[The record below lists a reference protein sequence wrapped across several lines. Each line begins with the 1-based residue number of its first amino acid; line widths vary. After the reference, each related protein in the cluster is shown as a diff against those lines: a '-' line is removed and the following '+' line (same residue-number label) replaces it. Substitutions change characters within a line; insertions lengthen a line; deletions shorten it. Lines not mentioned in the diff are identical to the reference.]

1 MRGPHF
7 PSAYV
12 YIVQNDL
19 IAFIL
24 AGHDTTANA
33 LSSAFYYLAKDK
45 VYDL

>member
-1 MRGPHF
+1 MH
-7 PSAYV
+7 V
-12 YIVQNDL
+12 LQNDL

-45 VYDL
+45 VLIVNTLSSVLA